1 MEIRILGSGD
11 AAGTPHV
18 GCTCE
23 NCTYAHNAGIERLR
37 TSLLITHQD
46 HNLIIDTTPDMRRQL
61 LQAGSPRIDAVIWTH
76 GHYDHFMGFGDFYRV
91 QSIPPVY
98 GAPEVL
104 ESCAPVFHFLIR
116 EKRPVRVYTPF
127 FTCGLEVT
135 LIRVEHPD
143 TYTTGVIVTDGKT
156 KIAYTSD
163 TNEHI
168 PRESLDLLR
177 GADLL
182 FIDGLFTQSYKK
194 VEKHLNYEEAVIL
207 AKELMVKDFRI
218 VHMSH
223 IIPFDL
229 PYQGR
234 DGEVFRL
241 K

>member
-18 GCTCE
+18 GCTCK
-23 NCTYAHNAGIERLR
+23 NCTYAHNTGIERLR

-177 GADLL
+177 VARPALYRWS
-182 FIDGLFTQSYKK
+182 FHTVYKK
-194 VEKHLNYEEAVIL
+194 VENTLTMKEACNL
-207 AKELMVKDFRI
+207 AKEMMVKDFRI